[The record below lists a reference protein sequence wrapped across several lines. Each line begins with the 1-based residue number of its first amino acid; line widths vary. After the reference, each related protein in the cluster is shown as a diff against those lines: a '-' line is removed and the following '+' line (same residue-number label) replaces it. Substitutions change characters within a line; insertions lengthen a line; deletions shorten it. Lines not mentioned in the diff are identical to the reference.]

1 MSAHISDRIT
11 NISDELTR
19 SNRKPNQQLMKKFFT
34 AVLAATMAV
43 GASAE
48 GYQVNT
54 FSAKQEG
61 MGHVGVAMK
70 LGAESQIFN
79 PGALAFMKKTME
91 ISGSMSAIKSDCTA
105 TVDGVDYKSDNK
117 VSTPMN
123 FSAAFK
129 IYDNLYAGVTFYTPY
144 GSSINWGKA
153 WPGSV
158 LNQSVDLKVF
168 TVQPTISW
176 RVLPN
181 LSIGAGLMIGW
192 GNVNLNKGL
201 VSGASMD
208 EFTRKLPQL
217 QYEAAKLQ
225 WTIAKTQQ
233 ALGGPDPGAAPV
245 EPTIHGTNYGNLAP
259 ASVNLKGDSELALGV
274 NVGILWDINE
284 KWNVGA
290 SFRSKMNM
298 HVKKG
303 DAKVDYAGESAE
315 LLGETLDVLNYT
327 NFDAS
332 MPCPYVL
339 TFGASFK
346 PIPRL
351 EIAADIQL
359 NGWKTYKEL
368 NIDFAELGKTYDQ
381 DLTKNYRNALTYHLG
396 AQFAMTHRLDLRAG
410 LMIDT
415 NPCNLNYYN
424 PETPGMTKIEPSV
437 GLSFRP
443 IKGLSIDVAF
453 MYVHGCGQKNAKAPY
468 ENLLASTFN
477 SGLATYNAGVALYN
491 QTLQSYGLPLYQAAN
506 ISAMPESQTFTADYK
521 LHAIIPAIG
530 ISYSF

>member
-1 MSAHISDRIT
+1 
-11 NISDELTR
+11 
-19 SNRKPNQQLMKKFFT
+19 MKKTIIT
-34 AVLAATMAV
+34 ALAAAMAA

-79 PGALAFMKKTME
+79 PGALAFMNKTME
-91 ISGSMSAIKSDCTA
+91 VSGAISAIKSTAYA
-105 TVDGVDYKSDNK
+105 TVGGQEYVTSNK
-117 VSTPMN
+117 VATPMN
-123 FSAAFK
+123 FSAAFR
-129 IYDNLYAGVTFYTPY
+129 IYDNLYAGVTLYTPY
-144 GSSINWGKA
+144 GSSINWGKS
-153 WPGSV
+153 WPGAV

-168 TVQPTISW
+168 TVQPTVSW

-201 VSGASMD
+201 ATASSMD
-208 EFTRKLPQL
+208 RLIDL
-217 QYEAAKLQ
+217 QYEAATLKYEAARLQWNVAKLQ
-225 WTIAKTQQ
+225 Q
-233 ALGGPDPGAAPV
+233 AMGGPDPGDAPINTTTA
-245 EPTIHGTNYGNLAP
+245 PQYRYGNMPP
-259 ASVNLKGDSELALGV
+259 ASVNLKGDSELALGF
-274 NVGILWDINE
+274 NVGVLWDINE
-284 KWNVGA
+284 KWNVGL
-290 SFRSKMNM
+290 SYRSKMNM
-298 HVKKG
+298 HVTAG
-303 DAKVDYAGESAE
+303 DAQVEYADEQARQ
-315 LLGETLDVLNYT
+315 LLGSTLDVINYT

-339 TFGASFK
+339 TAGVSYK

-351 EIAADIQL
+351 ELAFDAQL

-368 NIDFAELGKTYDQ
+368 NIDFANLDKPFDQ
-381 DLTKNYRNALTYHLG
+381 NLPKNYRNAMTYHIG
-396 AQFAMTHRLDLRAG
+396 AQYAMTDRLDLRAG

-415 NPCNLNYYN
+415 NPCNLDYYN

-453 MYVHGCGQKNAKAPY
+453 MYVKGCGQTGATASY
-468 ENLLASTFN
+468 DNLLAPN
-477 SGLATYNAGVALYN
+477 YNAGLAQYNAGVVQYKAGVAQFN
-491 QTLQSYGLPLYQAAN
+491 QVLQSIGQPAYNAYDAPNLKEMPSSESFIAN
-506 ISAMPESQTFTADYK
+506 YT
-521 LHAIIPAIG
+521 LHALIPAIG

>member
-1 MSAHISDRIT
+1 
-11 NISDELTR
+11 
-19 SNRKPNQQLMKKFFT
+19 MKKTIIT
-34 AVLAATMAV
+34 ALAAAMAA

-48 GYQVNT
+48 GYQINT

-79 PGALAFMKKTME
+79 PGALAFMNKTME
-91 ISGSMSAIKSDCTA
+91 VSGAMSAIKSTAYA
-105 TVDGVDYKSDNK
+105 TVGAQEYVTSNK
-117 VSTPMN
+117 VATPMN
-123 FSAAFK
+123 FSAAFR
-129 IYDNLYAGVTFYTPY
+129 IYDNLYAGVTLYTPY
-144 GSSINWGKA
+144 GSSINWGKS
-153 WPGSV
+153 WPGAV

-168 TVQPTISW
+168 TVQPTVSW

-201 VSGASMD
+201 ATASSMD
-208 EFTRKLPQL
+208 RLIDL
-217 QYEAAKLQ
+217 QYEAARLQWNVAKLQ
-225 WTIAKTQQ
+225 QMM
-233 ALGGPDPGAAPV
+233 GGADPGDAPTA
-245 EPTIHGTNYGNLAP
+245 PQYRYGNMPP
-259 ASVNLKGDSELALGV
+259 ASVNLKGNSELALGF
-274 NVGILWDINE
+274 NVGVLWDINE
-284 KWNVGA
+284 KWNVGL
-290 SFRSKMNM
+290 SYRSKMNM
-298 HVKKG
+298 HVTAG
-303 DAKVDYAGESAE
+303 DAQVEYADEQARQ
-315 LLGETLDVLNYT
+315 LLGSTLDVINYT

-339 TFGASFK
+339 TAGVSYK

-351 EIAADIQL
+351 ELAFDAQL

-368 NIDFAELGKTYDQ
+368 NIDFANLEKPFDQ
-381 DLTKNYRNALTYHLG
+381 NLPKKYRNAMTYHIG
-396 AQFAMTHRLDLRAG
+396 AQYAMTDRLDLRAG

-415 NPCNLNYYN
+415 NPCNLDYYN

-453 MYVHGCGQKNAKAPY
+453 MYVKGCGQTGATASY
-468 ENLLASTFN
+468 DNLLAPN
-477 SGLATYNAGVALYN
+477 YNAGLAQYNAGVAQYN
-491 QTLQSYGLPLYQAAN
+491 QTVSMINASSPGLNLPQYQAADLKE
-506 ISAMPESQTFTADYK
+506 MPSSEPFIADYT
-521 LHAIIPAIG
+521 LHALIPAIG